1 MVYSEI
7 YELNNDPAFNGEK
20 YFIQILLLVF
30 KLLAGR
36 TASPHLTQVCP
47 ESVWVSFE
55 LIIIM
60 HTIIANDFFLE
71 ALSFYN
77 DTIGETI

>member
-47 ESVWVSFE
+47 WVSFE

-77 DTIGETI
+77 DTICETI